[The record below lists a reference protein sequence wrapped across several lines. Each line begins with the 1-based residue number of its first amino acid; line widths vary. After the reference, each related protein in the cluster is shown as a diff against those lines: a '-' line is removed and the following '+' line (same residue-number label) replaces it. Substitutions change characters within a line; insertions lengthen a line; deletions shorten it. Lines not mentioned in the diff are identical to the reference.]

1 MNVKIIH
8 TSHSLTICVLT
19 FFFLLNAANL
29 VLREAV
35 VEDVTT
41 LAPESFTFAIFVSM
55 CMFSVY
61 ACTEFLCSQ
70 KRSVEFLCILHLG
83 SWSAP
88 GSSSLAGI
96 SNLQQTSAWET
107 ARIFYHRVGWK
118 EGGFMVQFPTQL
130 RLGGFLGLN
139 LFARA
144 YFR

>member
-88 GSSSLAGI
+88 GSRLLVARWHLESSTNI
-96 SNLQQTSAWET
+96 
-107 ARIFYHRVGWK
+107 
-118 EGGFMVQFPTQL
+118 
-130 RLGGFLGLN
+130 RLGN
-139 LFARA
+139 CA
-144 YFR
+144 YFLSQGWMEGRRIYGSIPNPTSTGRLPGTQSVC